1 LVIKI
6 KDINKMSGNLT
17 NLGFSAQTK
26 DLYVEN
32 IYTTPSGGGVSIQL
46 PTNFVNSTLEKI
58 VFDVSGNLSTLGNT
72 KFFSGSDLS
81 SVYTSTSRYTIGLN
95 ATNGFEIFDNVANSY
110 RLKIDSATGEVFI
123 DPSLFSFTLYAYI
136 ELVTDGYVLIKDPN
150 PVADFKINVI
160 SGNLI
165 FAPLPKIF
173 PLTTGLVFF
182 NYEGIVGIQGTSSS
196 YRIFDRSTVD
206 IWDIFSDAG
215 LLSFYNG
222 ATVFEITSSGIQ
234 NLKGTSAGLRL
245 YNRSAT
251 PTVYFEWFTD
261 TAGTALK
268 LTLNGIVIGTI
279 DSTGITSI
287 IPNFVKTT
295 TPPSGTYYP
304 ALLVSSV
311 GLTGDT
317 LQVSSLFSFDTG
329 TGTINATIFSGS
341 LTGSATL
348 IDTTAVSTN
357 ATYYIPFVPLA
368 TSAPSGQVL
377 GTDAG
382 ISYNPSTNAL
392 TTTEFIGSLTGSAT
406 LIDTT
411 AVSTNATY
419 YLPFVPLA
427 TSAPSGQVLGT
438 DAGISYNPSTNAL
451 TTTEFIGS
459 LTGSA
464 TLIDTTAVSTNA
476 TYYLPFVPL
485 ATSAPSGQVL
495 GTNTGI
501 TFNPSSGLLSLSGQ
515 LTLEGTSAE
524 VLFNSQTAGSS
535 DYWEQYSA
543 GATNASILYIDYF
556 NGTTTINPFLLNKNG
571 DIGLGTPASSAVNI
585 KLYGT
590 GTSSI
595 SHDDAD
601 KGKIEF
607 LMSNLVRITAGGSS
621 AGTASLN
628 NAGDFTV
635 SDTVVVQRLRM
646 NGSVNR
652 QGFAYVSSST
662 NLVAQNVASA
672 GSGFGSGNHAYLAVG
687 GTTWTASSDRRLKY
701 DIKPFDSC
709 LDKVLALNPVTY
721 KWIDTGTPALGFIA
735 QEMQQII
742 PELVVVPE
750 NPENMMGIDLTNMT
764 SFLVKAIQEQH
775 LLILDLQNKINM
787 LLNGR

>member
-377 GTDAG
+377 GT
-382 ISYNPSTNAL
+382 
-392 TTTEFIGSLTGSAT
+392 
-406 LIDTT
+406 
-411 AVSTNATY
+411 
-419 YLPFVPLA
+419 
-427 TSAPSGQVLGT
+427 
-438 DAGISYNPSTNAL
+438 
-451 TTTEFIGS
+451 
-459 LTGSA
+459 
-464 TLIDTTAVSTNA
+464 
-476 TYYLPFVPL
+476 
-485 ATSAPSGQVL
+485 
-495 GTNTGI
+495 NTGI

-590 GTSSI
+590 GTSSL